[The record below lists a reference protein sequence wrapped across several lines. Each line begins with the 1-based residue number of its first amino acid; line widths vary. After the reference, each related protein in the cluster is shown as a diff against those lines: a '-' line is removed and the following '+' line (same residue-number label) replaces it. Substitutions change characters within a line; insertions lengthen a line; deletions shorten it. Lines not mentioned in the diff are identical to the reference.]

1 MNSPMFVLWSPH
13 GSVPAVVNKS
23 SFYRTVVVFDLI
35 LETVLF
41 FLLPL
46 ESLNFF

>member
-23 SFYRTVVVFDLI
+23 SIYRRVDVFDLI
-35 LETVLF
+35 FETVLF
-41 FLLPL
+41 FLLPV
-46 ESLNFF
+46 SL